1 MRTWMAK
8 GYFDGREDE
17 ILLRSGADAGV
28 ALRPLAELVHVFSD
42 HEGEG
47 ADDTAV
53 EANVNARSRSIPG
66 APPAL
71 SAGIERVKR
80 AAGDAASLS
89 AGLVA
94 FAAKVTAELEAAV
107 PMIRGEF
114 DAMMVGS
121 GDADAPQPPRSDF
134 VVGDSEH
141 ALHRGDWAWHSYIT
155 RGERQPAFAQRC
167 PGTAALLE
175 GLPDLMC
182 GTPFDFAFFSTLAP
196 GSTIAPHTAPCNLR
210 LRCHLALDVPPPDAE
225 GECVMRIAD
234 GPPRP
239 WVEGRVTVFDDSFEH
254 EVWNRTA
261 HARTV
266 LLLDFWHPDIEPDER
281 SAIVEMFQYAK
292 QEGWLK

>member
-1 MRTWMAK
+1 MKSPR
-8 GYFDGREDE
+8 
-17 ILLRSGADAGV
+17 
-28 ALRPLAELVHVFSD
+28 
-42 HEGEG
+42 
-47 ADDTAV
+47 
-53 EANVNARSRSIPG
+53 ANVFKSGVLRIAGSKARPSPSQFVLPGLESRPWYDVANASSD
-66 APPAL
+66 
-71 SAGIERVKR
+71 SDDRVR
-80 AAGDAASLS
+80 FPW
-89 AGLVA
+89 V
-94 FAAKVTAELEAAV
+94 AELEAAV

-121 GDADAPQPPRSDF
+121 GDADSPQPPRSDF

-167 PGTAALLE
+167 PGTTALLE

-239 WVEGRVTVFDDSFEH
+239 WVEGRATVFDDSFEH